1 MWVAMAS
8 LLLSLSLAA
17 ALSGAELEK
26 ARDAQ
31 DRATLDRIAGQLV
44 SAAQQKTSDAAAQYN
59 AAVAQSYVAEVAI
72 EVRDKEKGRAAAETG
87 IKLAE
92 RAVALKS
99 DGSEYHRILGTLCGQ
114 VISAASLAGLKWG
127 HCALNEVNR
136 ALELDPKSAINYV
149 SRGVGNYYLPS
160 AFGGGIDLA
169 IKDFQRAIEL
179 DPKSADAY
187 LWLGIAQRKA
197 GHNAEAHKALQKSV
211 ELNPARV
218 WSKQQLEK
226 TPAQ

>member
-1 MWVAMAS
+1 MWVAMAPV
-8 LLLSLSLAA
+8 LLSLFLAA
-17 ALSGAELEK
+17 ALSGAELDK

-31 DRATLDRIAGQLV
+31 DRAALDRIAAQLA
-44 SAAQQKTSDAAAQYN
+44 SAAQQKTGDAAAQYN

-72 EVRDKEKGRAAAETG
+72 EVRDKEKGRAAAEAG
-87 IKLAE
+87 IGLAE
-92 RAVALKS
+92 HAVSLKS
-99 DGSEYHRILGTLCGQ
+99 DNAEYHRILGTLCGQ
-114 VISAASLAGLKWG
+114 VISAASLKGLTRGK
-127 HCALNEVNR
+127 CALDEVNK
-136 ALELDPKSAINYV
+136 AVQLDPKAAINYV

-160 AFGGGIDLA
+160 GLGGGIDLA
-169 IKDFQRAIEL
+169 IKDFQKAIEL
-179 DPKSADAY
+179 DPKSAEAY